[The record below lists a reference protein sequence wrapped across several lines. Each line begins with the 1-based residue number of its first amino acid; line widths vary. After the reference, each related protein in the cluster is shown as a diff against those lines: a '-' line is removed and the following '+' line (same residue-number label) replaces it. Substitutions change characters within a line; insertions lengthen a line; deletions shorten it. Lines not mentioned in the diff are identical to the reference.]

1 MLLNCDL
8 GESYGSWT
16 MGQDAKAM
24 PHIDQANIACG
35 FHAGDPLAMQR
46 TLALAKTHGVMV
58 GAHPAYPDLVGF
70 GRRSMNCS
78 AQEIVA
84 FMHYQIA
91 ALEGMAACQ
100 GLVLS
105 YVKPHG
111 ALYNDMMSKS
121 SVRDAVMQAVSSY
134 PTRLSFNGDSAPS
147 LKLMLQANAYAKDHL
162 KQAQEL
168 NLELY
173 FEAFADRCYEDD
185 GSLMARS
192 KAGAVL
198 DHDAMLKQ
206 VQQLTQTGTIT
217 TASGAA
223 LKLQV
228 DSLCVHGDNDA
239 GIAAIESIRKL
250 MENPSTDQA

>member
-8 GESYGSWT
+8 GESFGSWT
-16 MGQDAKAM
+16 MGQDARAM

-35 FHAGDPLAMQR
+35 FHAGDPLVMQA
-46 TLALAKTHGVMV
+46 TLALAKQHKVMV

-78 AQEIVA
+78 AAEIIA

-100 GLVLS
+100 GLSLS

-111 ALYNDMMSKS
+111 ALYNDMMSKAP
-121 SVRDAVMQAVSSY
+121 VRQAIMQAVSSY
-134 PTRLSFNGDSAPS
+134 PARIMSNGIASPR
-147 LKLMLQANAYAKDHL
+147 LKLMLQANAHAEEHL
-162 KQAQEL
+162 KQAHTLQ
-168 NLELY
+168 LELY

-192 KAGAVL
+192 KLGAVL
-198 DHDAMLKQ
+198 NHDAMLKQ
-206 VQQLTQTGTIT
+206 VAQLTQQGTIT
-217 TASGAA
+217 SASGAT

-228 DSLCVHGDNDA
+228 DSLCVHGDNDT
-239 GIAAIESIRKL
+239 GIAAITSIRQL
-250 MENPSTDQA
+250 MATPSTQKT